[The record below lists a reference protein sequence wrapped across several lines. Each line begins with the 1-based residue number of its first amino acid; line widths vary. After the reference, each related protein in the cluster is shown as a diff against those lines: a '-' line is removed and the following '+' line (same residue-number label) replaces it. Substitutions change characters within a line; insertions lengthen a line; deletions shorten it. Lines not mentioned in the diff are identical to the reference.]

1 MRKFVLLP
9 ILLVVLALFTFTQN
23 TYAEY
28 PNKPIK
34 FIIPFGA
41 GGGADIEGRL
51 LAKGMSKVFGVPVV
65 PINKPGAGGA
75 VTYTFVKN
83 AKPDG
88 YTIAWN
94 STSVLTTTNIGNVS
108 FKYNALDH
116 VGRVEMQPL
125 PLAVRADA
133 KLKET
138 AFIMVTSESNKE
150 KIMEAIQAGVNQFII
165 KPFSAIQLEEKIKAI
180 KF

>member
-1 MRKFVLLP
+1 MQNIQINQLNLLY
-9 ILLVVLALFTFTQN
+9 LLVPEGVLILKEDSLQ
-23 TYAEY
+23 
-28 PNKPIK
+28 
-34 FIIPFGA
+34 
-41 GGGADIEGRL
+41 
-51 LAKGMSKVFGVPVV
+51 KVCPKILGVPVV

-94 STSVLTTTNIGNVS
+94 STSVLTTTNIGNVP
-108 FKYNALDH
+108 FKYNTMDH

-133 KLKET
+133 KWNSFQEFVKDCQ
-138 AFIMVTSESNKE
+138 K
-150 KIMEAIQAGVNQFII
+150 
-165 KPFSAIQLEEKIKAI
+165 KP
-180 KF
+180 